1 MQARS
6 AVWKQIARSTSF
18 RCESIAEIDGVTYA
32 SISAPVI
39 ERGLFPE
46 SLSIGN
52 CVSSSLQ
59 LSIRGGSDIAHAA
72 SITIKN
78 RIVAENDSAQSEYLP
93 AGTFWVSRRSYDV
106 VNRLTTLTCYD
117 AMLKANAAYPVG
129 AAANWPKS
137 QQAVVTEIAGLL
149 GVQVDAR
156 TSISASA
163 PAIAKPA
170 GYTIRDV
177 LGFIGV
183 ANCGNWIITKD
194 NKLRL
199 VPIASAPAAVDLAAD
214 NYIDLYG
221 VVGRLTTGR
230 SLTVSGV
237 ILTNDQNEGE
247 AYTAGN
253 DNGYVLNCTAP
264 FASQELCNT
273 IFTTIGG
280 LVYHPYTANKGV
292 YDLAAELGDPI
303 VRLTDRSIPVADPG
317 AQIDILSYLC
327 RETATYGFAFRGDIS
342 APTSAELEDEYPYLG
357 SRGQKGED
365 GRSIVG
371 QLVTYA
377 QSDSASADPAD
388 LTWSTIIPQVD
399 PGDYLWTRTTFYYSS
414 DPYEEHTY
422 TVSLQGSTGVGIA
435 SEREYYTVTD
445 SGTVTPD
452 DPETDPT
459 IWTADIPPLRDAG
472 EYLWRCHETTYTDN
486 SVVYTSPVCVT
497 GDPGDQGTDGERGTG
512 IWKITTAPSSY
523 TTQVGD
529 FTPKY
534 RVALSTVLSQ
544 SGANEIIVGDII
556 ERSYNHYAVGYVDST
571 YVYLGAATSIRGS
584 QGPAGTSV
592 TIKSVVKEN
601 GETVIVLTDSS
612 GDTTLTIS
620 DGEDGDNG
628 HPGLSGYVHL
638 AWANSA
644 DGTVGFST
652 SSAAGKTYLGSYTD
666 NTATDSSRPQ
676 DYNWARIQ
684 GPQGEP
690 GSDGDDGVGIASERD
705 YFTITDSDSDVPDD
719 PETDPTIWTADTP
732 PSRDAGEYIW
742 RCHET
747 TYTDNST
754 AYSTPVCITGDPGD
768 QGSQGVGIASE
779 RDYFTIT
786 NSDSEV
792 PDDPETDPTIWTA
805 DSPPQR
811 GYKEYIW
818 RCHETTYTDGSVA
831 YATPVCITG
840 DPGDSGLTLIISS
853 DKGSAFN
860 YDAFAELTGDIY
872 DAAGNLVDPDGEDF
886 IIRWWFTQD
895 GKAARYLNGGKSL
908 VIAVND
914 SLCDYMSDIWFETIP
929 IEESVFPFLLC
940 KRDGTILTSRRGFPL
955 SVAAAERYGQ

>member
-264 FASQELCNT
+264 FASQELCNA
-273 IFTTIGG
+273 IFATIGG

-303 VRLTDRSIPVADPG
+303 VRLTDRSIPVTDPD

-486 SVVYTSPVCVT
+486 SVAYSTPVCIT
-497 GDPGDQGTDGERGTG
+497 GDPGDQGS
-512 IWKITTAPSSY
+512 P
-523 TTQVGD
+523 
-529 FTPKY
+529 
-534 RVALSTVLSQ
+534 
-544 SGANEIIVGDII
+544 
-556 ERSYNHYAVGYVDST
+556 
-571 YVYLGAATSIRGS
+571 
-584 QGPAGTSV
+584 
-592 TIKSVVKEN
+592 
-601 GETVIVLTDSS
+601 
-612 GDTTLTIS
+612 
-620 DGEDGDNG
+620 
-628 HPGLSGYVHL
+628 
-638 AWANSA
+638 
-644 DGTVGFST
+644 
-652 SSAAGKTYLGSYTD
+652 
-666 NTATDSSRPQ
+666 
-676 DYNWARIQ
+676 
-684 GPQGEP
+684 
-690 GSDGDDGVGIASERD
+690 GVGIASERD
-705 YFTITDSDSDVPDD
+705 YFTITDSDSEAPDN
-719 PETDPTIWTADTP
+719 PETDPTIWTPDTP
-732 PSRDAGEYIW
+732 PTRDAGEFLW
-742 RCHET
+742 RCHKT
-747 TYTDNST
+747 TYSDGSVVY
-754 AYSTPVCITGDPGD
+754 ATPVCITGD
-768 QGSQGVGIASE
+768 QGVGIASE

-786 NSDSEV
+786 NSDAEP
-792 PDDPETDPTIWTA
+792 PDDPETDPTIWTP

-840 DPGDSGLTLIISS
+840 DPGDSSLTLIISS
-853 DKGSAFN
+853 DKGSAYN

-872 DAAGNLVDPDGEDF
+872 DANMNLVDPEGEEF
-886 IIRWWFTQD
+886 IIRWWITQD
-895 GKAARYLNGGKSL
+895 GQTARYLNGGKSL

-914 SLCDYMSDIWFETIP
+914 SLCEYMSDIWFETIP
-929 IEESVFPFLLC
+929 IEENVFPFLLC
-940 KRDGTILTSRRGFPL
+940 RRDGTILTSRRGFPL
-955 SVAAAERYGQ
+955 SAAAAERYGL

>member
-156 TSISASA
+156 TSINASA

-199 VPIASAPAAVDLAAD
+199 VPIASAPAAADLAAD

-237 ILTNDQNEGE
+237 ILTNDQTEGE
-247 AYTAGN
+247 SYTAGN

-273 IFTTIGG
+273 IFATIGG
-280 LVYHPYTANKGV
+280 LVYHPYAANKGV

-303 VRLTDRSIPVADPG
+303 VRLTDRSIPVTDPD

-486 SVVYTSPVCVT
+486 SV
-497 GDPGDQGTDGERGTG
+497 
-512 IWKITTAPSSY
+512 
-523 TTQVGD
+523 
-529 FTPKY
+529 
-534 RVALSTVLSQ
+534 
-544 SGANEIIVGDII
+544 
-556 ERSYNHYAVGYVDST
+556 
-571 YVYLGAATSIRGS
+571 
-584 QGPAGTSV
+584 
-592 TIKSVVKEN
+592 
-601 GETVIVLTDSS
+601 
-612 GDTTLTIS
+612 
-620 DGEDGDNG
+620 
-628 HPGLSGYVHL
+628 
-638 AWANSA
+638 
-644 DGTVGFST
+644 
-652 SSAAGKTYLGSYTD
+652 
-666 NTATDSSRPQ
+666 
-676 DYNWARIQ
+676 
-684 GPQGEP
+684 
-690 GSDGDDGVGIASERD
+690 
-705 YFTITDSDSDVPDD
+705 
-719 PETDPTIWTADTP
+719 
-732 PSRDAGEYIW
+732 
-742 RCHET
+742 
-747 TYTDNST
+747 

-786 NSDSEV
+786 NSGSEA
-792 PDDPETDPTIWTA
+792 PDDPETDPTIWTPDTPPTRDA
-805 DSPPQR
+805 GEFLWRCHKTTYSDGSMVYATPVCVTGDQGVGIASERDYFTITNSDAEPPDDPETDPTIWTPDSPPQR

-818 RCHETTYTDGSVA
+818 RCHETTYTDASVV
-831 YATPVCITG
+831 YSTPVCITG

-872 DAAGNLVDPDGEDF
+872 DAAGNLVDPDGEEF

-895 GKAARYLNGGKSL
+895 GKDARYLNGGKSL

-914 SLCDYMSDIWFETIP
+914 SLCEYMSDIWFETIP
-929 IEESVFPFLLC
+929 IEENVLPFLLC
-940 KRDGTILTSRRGFPL
+940 RRDGTILTSRRGFPL
-955 SVAAAERYGQ
+955 SAAAAERYGL

>member
-156 TSISASA
+156 TLISASA
-163 PAIAKPA
+163 PVIAKPA

-199 VPIASAPAAVDLAAD
+199 VPIASAPAAADLAAD

-253 DNGYVLNCTAP
+253 DNGYVLNCAAP
-264 FASQELCNT
+264 FASQELCNA
-273 IFTTIGG
+273 IFATVGG

-292 YDLAAELGDPI
+292 YDPAAELGDPI
-303 VRLTDRSIPVADPG
+303 VRLTDRSIPVTDPD

-486 SVVYTSPVCVT
+486 SV
-497 GDPGDQGTDGERGTG
+497 
-512 IWKITTAPSSY
+512 
-523 TTQVGD
+523 
-529 FTPKY
+529 
-534 RVALSTVLSQ
+534 
-544 SGANEIIVGDII
+544 
-556 ERSYNHYAVGYVDST
+556 
-571 YVYLGAATSIRGS
+571 
-584 QGPAGTSV
+584 
-592 TIKSVVKEN
+592 
-601 GETVIVLTDSS
+601 
-612 GDTTLTIS
+612 
-620 DGEDGDNG
+620 
-628 HPGLSGYVHL
+628 
-638 AWANSA
+638 
-644 DGTVGFST
+644 
-652 SSAAGKTYLGSYTD
+652 
-666 NTATDSSRPQ
+666 
-676 DYNWARIQ
+676 
-684 GPQGEP
+684 
-690 GSDGDDGVGIASERD
+690 
-705 YFTITDSDSDVPDD
+705 
-719 PETDPTIWTADTP
+719 
-732 PSRDAGEYIW
+732 
-742 RCHET
+742 
-747 TYTDNST
+747 

-768 QGSQGVGIASE
+768 QGSPGVGIASE

-786 NSDSEV
+786 NSDSEA
-792 PDDPETDPTIWTA
+792 PDDPETDPTIWTPDTPPTRGA
-805 DSPPQR
+805 GEFLWRCHKTTYSDGSVVYATPVCITGDQGVGIASERDYFTITNSDAEPPDDPDTDPTIWTPDSPPQR
-811 GYKEYIW
+811 GYREYIW

-840 DPGDSGLTLIISS
+840 DPGDSSLTLIISS
-853 DKGSAFN
+853 DKGSAYN

-872 DAAGNLVDPDGEDF
+872 DANMNLVDPEGEEF
-886 IIRWWFTQD
+886 IIRWWITQD
-895 GKAARYLNGGKSL
+895 GQTARYLNGGKSL

-914 SLCDYMSDIWFETIP
+914 SLCEYMSDIWFETIP
-929 IEESVFPFLLC
+929 IEENVFPFLLC
-940 KRDGTILTSRRGFPL
+940 RRDGTILTSRRGFPL
-955 SVAAAERYGQ
+955 SAAAAERYGL

>member
-199 VPIASAPAAVDLAAD
+199 VPIASAPAAADLAAD

-247 AYTAGN
+247 SYTAGN
-253 DNGYVLNCTAP
+253 DNGYVLNCAAP

-273 IFTTIGG
+273 IFATIGG
-280 LVYHPYTANKGV
+280 SVYHPYAANKGV

-445 SGTVTPD
+445 SDAVTPD

-486 SVVYTSPVCVT
+486 SV
-497 GDPGDQGTDGERGTG
+497 
-512 IWKITTAPSSY
+512 
-523 TTQVGD
+523 
-529 FTPKY
+529 
-534 RVALSTVLSQ
+534 
-544 SGANEIIVGDII
+544 
-556 ERSYNHYAVGYVDST
+556 
-571 YVYLGAATSIRGS
+571 
-584 QGPAGTSV
+584 
-592 TIKSVVKEN
+592 
-601 GETVIVLTDSS
+601 
-612 GDTTLTIS
+612 
-620 DGEDGDNG
+620 
-628 HPGLSGYVHL
+628 
-638 AWANSA
+638 
-644 DGTVGFST
+644 
-652 SSAAGKTYLGSYTD
+652 
-666 NTATDSSRPQ
+666 
-676 DYNWARIQ
+676 
-684 GPQGEP
+684 
-690 GSDGDDGVGIASERD
+690 
-705 YFTITDSDSDVPDD
+705 
-719 PETDPTIWTADTP
+719 
-732 PSRDAGEYIW
+732 
-742 RCHET
+742 
-747 TYTDNST
+747 
-754 AYSTPVCITGDPGD
+754 AYSTPVCITGDP
-768 QGSQGVGIASE
+768 GSQGVGIASE

-786 NSDSEV
+786 NSDSEAPDDPETDSTIWTPDTPPTRGAGEFLWRCHKTTYSDGSV
-792 PDDPETDPTIWTA
+792 VYATPVCVTGDQGVGIASERDYFTITNSDAEPPDDPETDPTIWTP

-831 YATPVCITG
+831 YATPICITG
-840 DPGDSGLTLIISS
+840 DQGDSSLTLIISS
-853 DKGSAFN
+853 DKGSAYN

-872 DAAGNLVDPDGEDF
+872 DANMNLVDPEGEEF
-886 IIRWWFTQD
+886 IIRWWITQD
-895 GKAARYLNGGKSL
+895 GQTARYLNGGKSL

-914 SLCDYMSDIWFETIP
+914 SLCEYMSDIWFETIP
-929 IEESVFPFLLC
+929 IEENVFPFLLC
-940 KRDGTILTSRRGFPL
+940 RRDGTILTSRRGFPL
-955 SVAAAERYGQ
+955 SAAAAERYGV

>member
-149 GVQVDAR
+149 GVQVDTR

-199 VPIASAPAAVDLAAD
+199 VPIASAPAAADLVAD

-230 SLTVSGV
+230 NLTVSGV

-264 FASQELCNT
+264 FASQDLCNS

-303 VRLTDRSIPVADPG
+303 VRLTDRSVPVTDPD

-486 SVVYTSPVCVT
+486 SV
-497 GDPGDQGTDGERGTG
+497 
-512 IWKITTAPSSY
+512 
-523 TTQVGD
+523 
-529 FTPKY
+529 
-534 RVALSTVLSQ
+534 
-544 SGANEIIVGDII
+544 
-556 ERSYNHYAVGYVDST
+556 
-571 YVYLGAATSIRGS
+571 
-584 QGPAGTSV
+584 
-592 TIKSVVKEN
+592 
-601 GETVIVLTDSS
+601 
-612 GDTTLTIS
+612 
-620 DGEDGDNG
+620 
-628 HPGLSGYVHL
+628 
-638 AWANSA
+638 
-644 DGTVGFST
+644 
-652 SSAAGKTYLGSYTD
+652 
-666 NTATDSSRPQ
+666 
-676 DYNWARIQ
+676 
-684 GPQGEP
+684 
-690 GSDGDDGVGIASERD
+690 
-705 YFTITDSDSDVPDD
+705 
-719 PETDPTIWTADTP
+719 
-732 PSRDAGEYIW
+732 
-742 RCHET
+742 
-747 TYTDNST
+747 

-768 QGSQGVGIASE
+768 QGSPGVGIASE

-786 NSDSEV
+786 NSDSEAPDNPETDPTIWTPDTPPTRDAGEFLWRCHKTTYSDGSV
-792 PDDPETDPTIWTA
+792 VYATPVCITGDQGVGIASERDYFTITNSDAEPPDDPETDPTIWTP

-914 SLCDYMSDIWFETIP
+914 SLCEYMSDIWFETIP
-929 IEESVFPFLLC
+929 IEENVFPFLLC
-940 KRDGTILTSRRGFPL
+940 RRDGTILTSRRGFPL
-955 SVAAAERYGQ
+955 SAAAAERYGL

>member
-199 VPIASAPAAVDLAAD
+199 VPIASAPAAADLAAD

-247 AYTAGN
+247 SYTAGN
-253 DNGYVLNCTAP
+253 DNGYVLNCAAP
-264 FASQELCNT
+264 FASQELCNA
-273 IFTTIGG
+273 IFATIGG

-292 YDLAAELGDPI
+292 YDPAAELGDPI
-303 VRLTDRSIPVADPG
+303 VRLTDRSIPVTDPD

-445 SGTVTPD
+445 SDAVTPD

-472 EYLWRCHETTYTDN
+472 ECLWRCHETTYTDN
-486 SVVYTSPVCVT
+486 SV
-497 GDPGDQGTDGERGTG
+497 
-512 IWKITTAPSSY
+512 
-523 TTQVGD
+523 
-529 FTPKY
+529 
-534 RVALSTVLSQ
+534 
-544 SGANEIIVGDII
+544 
-556 ERSYNHYAVGYVDST
+556 
-571 YVYLGAATSIRGS
+571 
-584 QGPAGTSV
+584 
-592 TIKSVVKEN
+592 
-601 GETVIVLTDSS
+601 
-612 GDTTLTIS
+612 
-620 DGEDGDNG
+620 
-628 HPGLSGYVHL
+628 
-638 AWANSA
+638 
-644 DGTVGFST
+644 
-652 SSAAGKTYLGSYTD
+652 
-666 NTATDSSRPQ
+666 
-676 DYNWARIQ
+676 
-684 GPQGEP
+684 
-690 GSDGDDGVGIASERD
+690 
-705 YFTITDSDSDVPDD
+705 
-719 PETDPTIWTADTP
+719 
-732 PSRDAGEYIW
+732 
-742 RCHET
+742 
-747 TYTDNST
+747 
-754 AYSTPVCITGDPGD
+754 AYSTPVCITGDP
-768 QGSQGVGIASE
+768 GSQGVGIASE

-786 NSDSEV
+786 NSDSEA
-792 PDDPETDPTIWTA
+792 PDDPETDPTIWTPDTPPTRGA
-805 DSPPQR
+805 GEFLWRCHKTTYSDGRVVYATPVCVTGDQGVGIASERDYFTITNSDAEPPDDPDTDPTIWTPDSPPQR

-840 DPGDSGLTLIISS
+840 DPGDSSLTLIISS
-853 DKGSAFN
+853 DKGSAYN

-872 DAAGNLVDPDGEDF
+872 DANMNLVDPEGEEF
-886 IIRWWFTQD
+886 IIRWWITQD
-895 GKAARYLNGGKSL
+895 GRTTRYLNGGKSL

-914 SLCDYMSDIWFETIP
+914 SLCEYMSDIWFETIP
-929 IEESVFPFLLC
+929 IEENVFPFLLC
-940 KRDGTILTSRRGFPL
+940 RRDGTILTSRRGFPL
-955 SVAAAERYGQ
+955 SAVAAERYGL

>member
-117 AMLKANAAYPVG
+117 AMLKANAPYPVG

-194 NKLRL
+194 NKLKL

-253 DNGYVLNCTAP
+253 DNGYVLNCAAP
-264 FASQELCNT
+264 FASQELCNS
-273 IFTTIGG
+273 IFATIGG

-303 VRLTDRSIPVADPG
+303 VRLTDRSVPVTDPD

-445 SGTVTPD
+445 SGTATPD

-486 SVVYTSPVCVT
+486 SV
-497 GDPGDQGTDGERGTG
+497 
-512 IWKITTAPSSY
+512 
-523 TTQVGD
+523 
-529 FTPKY
+529 
-534 RVALSTVLSQ
+534 
-544 SGANEIIVGDII
+544 
-556 ERSYNHYAVGYVDST
+556 
-571 YVYLGAATSIRGS
+571 
-584 QGPAGTSV
+584 
-592 TIKSVVKEN
+592 
-601 GETVIVLTDSS
+601 
-612 GDTTLTIS
+612 
-620 DGEDGDNG
+620 
-628 HPGLSGYVHL
+628 
-638 AWANSA
+638 
-644 DGTVGFST
+644 
-652 SSAAGKTYLGSYTD
+652 
-666 NTATDSSRPQ
+666 
-676 DYNWARIQ
+676 
-684 GPQGEP
+684 
-690 GSDGDDGVGIASERD
+690 
-705 YFTITDSDSDVPDD
+705 
-719 PETDPTIWTADTP
+719 
-732 PSRDAGEYIW
+732 
-742 RCHET
+742 
-747 TYTDNST
+747 

-786 NSDSEV
+786 NSGSEA
-792 PDDPETDPTIWTA
+792 PDDPETDPTIWTPDTPPTRDA
-805 DSPPQR
+805 GEFLWRCHKTTYSDGSMVYATPVCVTGDQGVGIASERDYFTITNSDAEPPDDPETDPTIWTPDSPPQR

-818 RCHETTYTDGSVA
+818 RCHETTYTDASVV
-831 YATPVCITG
+831 YSTPVCITG

-914 SLCDYMSDIWFETIP
+914 SLCNYMSDIWFETIP

-955 SVAAAERYGQ
+955 SVAAAERYGV